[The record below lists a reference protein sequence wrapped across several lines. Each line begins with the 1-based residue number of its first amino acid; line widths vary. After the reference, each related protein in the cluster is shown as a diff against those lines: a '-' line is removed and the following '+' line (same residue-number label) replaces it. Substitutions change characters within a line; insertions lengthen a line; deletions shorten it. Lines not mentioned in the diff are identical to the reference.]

1 MKAVVVGASRGL
13 GRGIVEAMDGAVG
26 ISRTSGSDA
35 RERQVAV
42 DALRHHQPDVL
53 VIVAGAVP
61 DLRPLH
67 EHTWESFSL
76 NFDADVKIA
85 FEWTRAALVTPLSPL
100 TRIIVISSGAALRG
114 STLSAGYAG
123 AKASQRFIAAAAQ
136 SESDRLGLGLGF
148 TTVFPTITPHGE
160 VGRESLNIHAEQAG
174 KTVGEYLGGAV
185 LTPEIAGREILKL
198 ASTGESAAEYMLT
211 GDGLRP
217 L

>member
-1 MKAVVVGASRGL
+1 MDPGGFDHAVVARHSDHRDQQRRCVAGLDSERGL
-13 GRGIVEAMDGAVG
+13 R
-26 ISRTSGSDA
+26 R
-35 RERQVAV
+35 RQG
-42 DALRHHQPDVL
+42 
-53 VIVAGAVP
+53 VAG
-61 DLRPLH
+61 
-67 EHTWESFSL
+67 
-76 NFDADVKIA
+76 
-85 FEWTRAALVTPLSPL
+85 
-100 TRIIVISSGAALRG
+100 
-114 STLSAGYAG
+114 
-123 AKASQRFIAAAAQ
+123 FIAASAQ

-174 KTVGEYLGGAV
+174 KTVAEYLGGAV